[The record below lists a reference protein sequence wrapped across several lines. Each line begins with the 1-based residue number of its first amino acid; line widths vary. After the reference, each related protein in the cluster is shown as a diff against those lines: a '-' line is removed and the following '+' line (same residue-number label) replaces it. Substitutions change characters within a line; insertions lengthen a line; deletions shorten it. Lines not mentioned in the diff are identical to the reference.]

1 MLTDVCKVAN
11 QQVQGGLE
19 KHLSLRETRPEV
31 VSNEDW
37 FANLKT
43 QKLFFFGESFIV
55 SHMRAGLVLE
65 KIVQEQFCSNYD

>member
-1 MLTDVCKVAN
+1 MCKVAN

-43 QKLFFFGESFIV
+43 QKLFFWREFYCESYESWISSGEG
-55 SHMRAGLVLE
+55 RAGTVL
-65 KIVQEQFCSNYD
+65 Q